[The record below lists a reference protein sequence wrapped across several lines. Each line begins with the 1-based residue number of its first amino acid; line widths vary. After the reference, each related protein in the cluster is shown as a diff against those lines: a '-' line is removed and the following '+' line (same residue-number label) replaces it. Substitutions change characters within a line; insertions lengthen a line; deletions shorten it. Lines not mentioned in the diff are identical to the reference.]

1 SALKCVWL
9 NMSSASR
16 LKCISKDGYTFSNV
30 SNTIVLGIPTVTEE
44 FSGKYTCQ
52 AVRTSAQD
60 ISPCFLERP
69 PFQLQTEELEPPFD
83 VRAIS
88 ATYESITVVWSDSVD
103 GSAERSYRLEP
114 GTNYT
119 MSVVALNAL
128 GESSPESN
136 VMLASTKSLP
146 LGSPCMQKP
155 DNTCRCDV
163 LISAMVIFTVYGC
176 ASCVFCIL
184 VRRYTE
190 KRVRFPRG
198 RKLRNGS
205 WSFRILL
212 KIVAPSVDRRWKP
225 DVAERRGQELYGF
238 RVDNG
243 VRRVGEKPEES
254 F

>member
-1 SALKCVWL
+1 MRQGFK
-9 NMSSASR
+9 SSCEVTTSG
-16 LKCISKDGYTFSNV
+16 KSGNITCHFEEDISKTKRDFSILRYDLKDDQ
-30 SNTIVLGIPTVTEE
+30 IVG
-44 FSGKYTCQ
+44 
-52 AVRTSAQD
+52 
-60 ISPCFLERP
+60 
-69 PFQLQTEELEPPFD
+69 
-83 VRAIS
+83 
-88 ATYESITVVWSDSVD
+88 
-103 GSAERSYRLEP
+103 LEP

-136 VMLASTKSLP
+136 VMLASTK
-146 LGSPCMQKP
+146 
-155 DNTCRCDV
+155 
-163 LISAMVIFTVYGC
+163 IYGC

-190 KRVRFPRG
+190 KR
-198 RKLRNGS
+198 
-205 WSFRILL
+205 
-212 KIVAPSVDRRWKP
+212 KP